1 MKKTVNHNGYM
12 EIFGSV
18 DLPAD
23 DQIDGCYWYV
33 ECPDHYRIF
42 FEDLNEAD
50 DWVFRQ
56 KDTGLPPEKMDPRRL
71 DREHGVY
78 GYYVDLR

>member
-1 MKKTVNHNGYM
+1 MTSSTNENGFM
-12 EIFGSV
+12 EIYGSV

-23 DQIDGCYWYV
+23 EQVDGHYWYV
-33 ECPDHYRIF
+33 ECPDLYRVF

-50 DWVFRQ
+50 DWVWRQ
-56 KDTGLPPEKMDPRRL
+56 HDTGLPPDQFDPKRL
-71 DREHGVY
+71 EDEHEVY